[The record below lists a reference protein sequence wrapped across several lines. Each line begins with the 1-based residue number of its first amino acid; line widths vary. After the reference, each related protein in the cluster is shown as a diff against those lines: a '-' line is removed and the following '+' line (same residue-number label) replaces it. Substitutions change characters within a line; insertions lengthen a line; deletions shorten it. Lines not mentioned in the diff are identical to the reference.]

1 MALPAVAGN
10 TIFASDLYGLAQPSG
25 GTETGKYYLSFGADA
40 ASRVGSQ
47 MIRTSSQGSTPV
59 SLTLDEADQAHS
71 SCAAIAQNFLTKY
84 AFQVNTTSTGAAN
97 NCKVGG
103 NTTVQ
108 Y

>member
-1 MALPAVAGN
+1 MALPAVAGQ
-10 TIFASDLYGLAQPSG
+10 TILASDLYGLRQPSG
-25 GTETGKYYLSFGADA
+25 GQETGKYYLSFGADA
-40 ASRVGSQ
+40 ASRTGSEY
-47 MIRTSSQGSTPV
+47 IRSSSQGSTPV

-71 SCAAIAQNFLTKY
+71 SCGAIAQNFLTQY
-84 AFQVNTTSTGAAN
+84 GFQVWTTSSGAAN